1 MTGGATNDPEAQG
14 NPMNGVELSARSI
27 SRDAIVVDCLT
38 ARDQLHC
45 WRLLQNK
52 HSTHLAQ
59 CLSPKSSVSGAYLLL
74 LAGAALTKLIVGPAF
89 YSNRVCFV
97 LLSLSLSAVLSSAKL
112 PLSGESSKFWEQLH
126 IVGIHVTLF
135 EYNDI
140 ASQSLWNLIY
150 IAPLILL
157 NKVFFKSHFNLF
169 LAD

>member
-89 YSNRVCFV
+89 YSNR
-97 LLSLSLSAVLSSAKL
+97 LSSLPLSLSLSLSLLCCLVPSFPSPESL
-112 PLSGESSKFWEQLH
+112 VSSESSC
-126 IVGIHVTLF
+126 TLL
-135 EYNDI
+135 EYMSHCLNI
-140 ASQSLWNLIY
+140 MTLLAKVYEIWF
-150 IAPLILL
+150 ILRL
-157 NKVFFKSHFNLF
+157 
-169 LAD
+169 